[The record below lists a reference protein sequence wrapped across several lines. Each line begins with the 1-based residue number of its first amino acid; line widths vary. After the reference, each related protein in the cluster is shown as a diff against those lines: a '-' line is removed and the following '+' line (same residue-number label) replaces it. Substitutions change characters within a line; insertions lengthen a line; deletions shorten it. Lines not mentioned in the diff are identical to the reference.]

1 MARSYVSRC
10 ASLGVAALLVL
21 APFRARAQSDTE
33 SALAEALYRQAREL
47 MAAGKYSEACPKL
60 AESYR
65 LDPGT
70 GTLLN
75 LATCRELEGKLATA
89 WLLYSDALLAA
100 QRDRRDDREQFAQQ
114 HLTELEPKLSRLTL
128 VVPPEAD
135 DPDLDLTLD
144 GARVAAAARGVPTYV
159 DPGTHT
165 VQAKAPGKRA
175 WSQTIEIAATAEQR
189 VVSIPKLEQAL
200 PEEPPPAP
208 KPPIAAQPEP
218 ITPPPVARTRPTP
231 TAVYVAG
238 GVTAAL
244 AAAASVTGIIYLD
257 QRSTYHTY
265 LMNHDNLPSQQAAS
279 LRDSARLVGGLNVAL
294 WIATACGTA
303 STLYLYLARPERL
316 EPAPAAAN
324 GARATPRIAPVLAPG
339 YAGVGVSGGF

>member
-21 APFRARAQSDTE
+21 APLRARAQSDTE

-47 MAAGKYSEACPKL
+47 MAEGKYSEACPKL

-128 VVPPEAD
+128 VVAPEAD
-135 DPDLDLTLD
+135 DPGLDLTLD

-200 PEEPPPAP
+200 PEGPPATP
-208 KPPIAAQPEP
+208 KPPIVAQPEP
-218 ITPPPVARTRPTP
+218 ITAPPVARTRPTP

-244 AAAASVTGIIYLD
+244 AAAASVTGIIYLN

-265 LMNHDNLPSQQAAS
+265 LVNHDNLPSPEAAS
-279 LRDSARLVGGLNVAL
+279 LRDSARLVGGLNAAL
-294 WIATACGTA
+294 WIATACGT
-303 STLYLYLARPERL
+303 
-316 EPAPAAAN
+316 
-324 GARATPRIAPVLAPG
+324 
-339 YAGVGVSGGF
+339 

>member
-1 MARSYVSRC
+1 MA
-10 ASLGVAALLVL
+10 
-21 APFRARAQSDTE
+21 E
-33 SALAEALYRQAREL
+33 
-47 MAAGKYSEACPKL
+47 GKYGEACPKL

-100 QRDRRDDREQFAQQ
+100 QRDRREDREQFAQQ

-128 VVPPEAD
+128 VVQPEAD
-135 DPDLDLTLD
+135 DPNLDLTLD

-200 PEEPPPAP
+200 PEEPPPTP
-208 KPPIAAQPEP
+208 KPPIATQPEP
-218 ITPPPVARTRPTP
+218 IAAPPVAKTRPTP

-244 AAAASVTGIIYLD
+244 AAAASVTGLIYLN
-257 QRSTYHTY
+257 QRATYHTY
-265 LMNHDNLPSQQAAS
+265 LNNHDDLPSQDAAS
-279 LRDSARLVGGLNVAL
+279 LRDSARQVGGLNAAL
-294 WIATACGTA
+294 WIATACGAA

-324 GARATPRIAPVLAPG
+324 RARATPRIAPVLAPG
-339 YAGVGVSGGF
+339 YAGLGVSGGF